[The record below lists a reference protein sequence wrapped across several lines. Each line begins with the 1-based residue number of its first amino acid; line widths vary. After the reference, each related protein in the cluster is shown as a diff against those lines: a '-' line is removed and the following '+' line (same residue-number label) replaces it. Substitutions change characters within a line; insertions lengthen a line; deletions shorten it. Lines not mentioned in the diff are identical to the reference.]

1 MKKFLCGILT
11 AVTCLMLVACTPS
24 NLDKAE
30 DKMEAAGYKVE
41 DYEVEKDGCV
51 GGILATKGGS
61 LGNVIGGLLDG
72 DGLHAVLFET
82 KAAAKDYLESLGE
95 DTKAV
100 QDGKWVY
107 WGGEAAIEAFTK

>member
-41 DYEVEKDGCV
+41 DDRYENGWY
-51 GGILATKGGS
+51 
-61 LGNVIGGLLDG
+61 
-72 DGLHAVLFET
+72 
-82 KAAAKDYLESLGE
+82 AAAVVSK
-95 DTKAV
+95 
-100 QDGKWVY
+100 
-107 WGGEAAIEAFTK
+107 